1 MLKKIIYILLISE
14 SQERAIGQELDEW
27 KPKIGN
33 LRKMAEKLVQLF
45 VSQKDDVEPE
55 MAKIDQRWDHIVREV
70 EKRIKANEAFR
81 MVEVEE
87 IKTTISHLSIPVTSE
102 PIVTVT
108 QPSPIIDPDE
118 EIETLI
124 EDDIAT
130 TNQAVRFDTNS
141 KVESSTESLSG
152 ETIKRTTNAKAEVV
166 KSPPQ
171 PLPKPRW
178 YLEQRAKGIAMPMSP
193 EKVKVTENTLPSPQR
208 LIGTVE
214 KTPSTSERQM
224 PEKTLVMSTS
234 TTPSSTLESPQS
246 TIFGSL
252 IDDEA
257 LAKENVR

>member
-1 MLKKIIYILLISE
+1 
-14 SQERAIGQELDEW
+14 
-27 KPKIGN
+27 
-33 LRKMAEKLVQLF
+33 MAEKLVQLF

-87 IKTTISHLSIPVTSE
+87 IKTTISHLSIPMTSE

-124 EDDIAT
+124 EDDIVT
-130 TNQAVRFDTNS
+130 PSSFSSSSNQAVRFDTNSNS

-152 ETIKRTTNAKAEVV
+152 ETIKRTTNAKAAEVV

-214 KTPSTSERQM
+214 KTPSASERQM

-252 IDDEA
+252 IDDDA

>member
-1 MLKKIIYILLISE
+1 
-14 SQERAIGQELDEW
+14 
-27 KPKIGN
+27 
-33 LRKMAEKLVQLF
+33 MAEKLVQLF

-124 EDDIAT
+124 EDDIGT
-130 TNQAVRFDTNS
+130 PSLLFSSSSNQAVRFDTNSNNS

-152 ETIKRTTNAKAEVV
+152 ETIKKTTTTTTTNNNANVAEPVV
-166 KSPPQ
+166 KSPPPQ

-214 KTPSTSERQM
+214 KTPSASERQM

-252 IDDEA
+252 IDDDA